1 MLTVSG
7 LFIYPVKSLGGID
20 VPTASVTS
28 RGLQYDRRMMLVDST
43 HTFLTQ
49 REHPQM
55 ALLQPAFAE
64 GGFSFHHK
72 TNAIAPLFVPFEPAA
87 AQTTMVTVWRSS
99 CEAQVYDTQINNWF
113 SRALNMT
120 CQLVFMPNQSIRYV
134 DTRYAHE
141 GEITSFADDYPML
154 MIGQSSLN
162 DLNARLHQ
170 PLPMNRFRPNI
181 VFTGGTPFIEDEW
194 QQFNINGIE
203 FKGAKPCARCVM
215 TTVDQETSARS
226 KEPLKTL
233 ATYRQKNN
241 KILFGQ
247 NLVHKGTGTIR
258 IGDEISV
265 SAYQPAP
272 I

>member
-7 LFIYPVKSLGGID
+7 LFIYPVKSLGGIA
-20 VPTASVTS
+20 VPSASVTS
-28 RGLQYDRRMMLVDST
+28 RGLQHDRRMMLVDSN

-49 REHPQM
+49 RDHPQM
-55 ALLQPAFAE
+55 ALVQASFAS

-72 TNAIAPLFVPFEPAA
+72 TKAIEPLFVPFEPLAD
-87 AQTTMVTVWRSS
+87 QTTMVTVWSS
-99 CEAQVYDTQINNWF
+99 TCEAQVYDAHINNWF
-113 SRALNMT
+113 SRALNMQ
-120 CQLVFMPNQSIRYV
+120 CQLVFMPNQSIRHV
-134 DTRYAHE
+134 DIRYAHE

-154 MIGQSSLN
+154 LIGQSSLN
-162 DLNARLHQ
+162 DLNARLRH

-194 QQFNINGIE
+194 QQFSINGIH

-215 TTVDQETSARS
+215 TTIDQQTAAKS
-226 KEPLKTL
+226 KEPLRTL

-247 NLVHKGTGTIR
+247 NLVHKGTGTIHV
-258 IGDEISV
+258 GDEITV
-265 SAYQPAP
+265 SAYQAAP